1 MIRDLDMVL
10 LFTTDVDRAVAWYTD
25 ILGLTLRA
33 RHGDF
38 VVFETGGTPL
48 ALHGGANAS
57 AAAAAAQSTSATPVL
72 RVDDYA
78 AAKAAL
84 EAKGCVFTFENST
97 PHAVFGSFSD
107 PDGNA
112 LQIIE
117 RRGA

>member
-25 ILGLTLRA
+25 ILGLKLRA

-38 VVFETGGTPL
+38 AVFETGGTPL
-48 ALHGGANAS
+48 ALHGGADAS
-57 AAAAAAQSTSATPVL
+57 ASASPSTGATPVL

-97 PHAVFGSFSD
+97 PHAMFGSFSD

-117 RRGA
+117 RRGG